1 MKINK
6 KIKKAKNLFKQ
17 MEIFLKD
24 NWFFKKVKRY
34 FKIDLKFHLY
44 KLYYFFYN
52 LLILIY
58 F

>member
-1 MKINK
+1 MKIKK

-17 MEIFLKD
+17 MEILLKD

-44 KLYYFFYN
+44 KLYQFF
-52 LLILIY
+52 
-58 F
+58 